1 MPKERNI
8 IDRGMI
14 EEFAQAVSNEKAR
27 NVFYALSD
35 DLDEVSNEIS
45 QTNSLVTEQNVE
57 LFLAGD
63 FLTNTLTQVS
73 ELNFYLSI
81 RNAQIELNSIDIMSN
96 KWKNFWNKVK
106 KAWQNR
112 NKSSA
117 RARKKQEKKLK
128 KANSQITE
136 SQLRE
141 KKEKPYSLVSFKNDF
156 YEGLATKLTNLTVL
170 YNCEDK
176 IRILGRDEFG
186 YRINLYPVIKHDDFF
201 RIWEPEKG
209 KFCEIKPFEA
219 KSLLEKKANE
229 ISKLTLSGKED
240 GEILYKVIRIF
251 KNLFYNI
258 EKSNNYQ
265 FVESLICSV
274 PSALFKFEDEE
285 YHAYNVFLKV
295 LNYLSN
301 ASIGDVRSIYNQEK
315 TIYSQE
321 MISVLTIRSFL
332 KEVKNCLC

>member
-45 QTNSLVTEQNVE
+45 QINPLVNEQNVE

-112 NKSSA
+112 NKSC
-117 RARKKQEKKLK
+117 RL
-128 KANSQITE
+128 
-136 SQLRE
+136 
-141 KKEKPYSLVSFKNDF
+141 
-156 YEGLATKLTNLTVL
+156 
-170 YNCEDK
+170 
-176 IRILGRDEFG
+176 
-186 YRINLYPVIKHDDFF
+186 
-201 RIWEPEKG
+201 
-209 KFCEIKPFEA
+209 
-219 KSLLEKKANE
+219 
-229 ISKLTLSGKED
+229 
-240 GEILYKVIRIF
+240 
-251 KNLFYNI
+251 
-258 EKSNNYQ
+258 
-265 FVESLICSV
+265 
-274 PSALFKFEDEE
+274 
-285 YHAYNVFLKV
+285 
-295 LNYLSN
+295 
-301 ASIGDVRSIYNQEK
+301 
-315 TIYSQE
+315 
-321 MISVLTIRSFL
+321 
-332 KEVKNCLC
+332 

>member
-141 KKEKPYSLVSFKNDF
+141 KK
-156 YEGLATKLTNLTVL
+156 
-170 YNCEDK
+170 
-176 IRILGRDEFG
+176 R
-186 YRINLYPVIKHDDFF
+186 
-201 RIWEPEKG
+201 
-209 KFCEIKPFEA
+209 
-219 KSLLEKKANE
+219 KS
-229 ISKLTLSGKED
+229 
-240 GEILYKVIRIF
+240 IF
-251 KNLFYNI
+251 AC
-258 EKSNNYQ
+258 Q
-265 FVESLICSV
+265 F
-274 PSALFKFEDEE
+274 
-285 YHAYNVFLKV
+285 
-295 LNYLSN
+295 
-301 ASIGDVRSIYNQEK
+301 
-315 TIYSQE
+315 
-321 MISVLTIRSFL
+321 
-332 KEVKNCLC
+332 

>member
-117 RARKKQEKKLK
+117 HARKKQEKKLK
-128 KANSQITE
+128 KANT
-136 SQLRE
+136 
-141 KKEKPYSLVSFKNDF
+141 
-156 YEGLATKLTNLTVL
+156 
-170 YNCEDK
+170 
-176 IRILGRDEFG
+176 
-186 YRINLYPVIKHDDFF
+186 H
-201 RIWEPEKG
+201 
-209 KFCEIKPFEA
+209 
-219 KSLLEKKANE
+219 
-229 ISKLTLSGKED
+229 
-240 GEILYKVIRIF
+240 IF
-251 KNLFYNI
+251 
-258 EKSNNYQ
+258 
-265 FVESLICSV
+265 SV
-274 PSALFKFEDEE
+274 F
-285 YHAYNVFLKV
+285 
-295 LNYLSN
+295 
-301 ASIGDVRSIYNQEK
+301 
-315 TIYSQE
+315 
-321 MISVLTIRSFL
+321 
-332 KEVKNCLC
+332 

>member
-1 MPKERNI
+1 MSKERNV

-14 EEFAQAVSNEKAR
+14 EEFAQSVSSEKAR
-27 NVFYALSD
+27 NVFYTLCD
-35 DLDEVSNEIS
+35 DIDEVSNEIS
-45 QTNSLVTEQNVE
+45 QINPLVNEQNVE

-63 FLTNTLTQVS
+63 FLTNTLTQIS

-106 KAWQNR
+106 KAWENR
-112 NKSSA
+112 NKGSA
-117 RARKKQEKKLK
+117 RARRRQEKKLR
-128 KANSQITE
+128 KANAQLTE
-136 SQLRE
+136 NQLRE
-141 KKEKPYSLVSFKNDF
+141 KKEKPYSLVSFKSDL
-156 YEGLATKLTNLTVL
+156 YDGLATKLTNLTVL
-170 YNCEDK
+170 YNYEDK

-229 ISKLTLSGKED
+229 ISKQTPSGKED
-240 GEILYKVIRIF
+240 GEILYRIIRIF

-265 FVESLICSV
+265 FVESLIYSV
-274 PSALFKFEDEE
+274 PSSLFKFENEE
-285 YHAYNVFLKV
+285 YHTYNVFLKV

-301 ASIGDVRSIYNQEK
+301 ASIGDVRSIYNQDK

-321 MISVLTIRSFL
+321 MISVLTVRSFL

>member
-96 KWKNFWNKVK
+96 RWKNFWNKVK

-128 KANSQITE
+128 KANSQIT
-136 SQLRE
+136 
-141 KKEKPYSLVSFKNDF
+141 
-156 YEGLATKLTNLTVL
+156 
-170 YNCEDK
+170 
-176 IRILGRDEFG
+176 
-186 YRINLYPVIKHDDFF
+186 
-201 RIWEPEKG
+201 
-209 KFCEIKPFEA
+209 
-219 KSLLEKKANE
+219 
-229 ISKLTLSGKED
+229 
-240 GEILYKVIRIF
+240 
-251 KNLFYNI
+251 
-258 EKSNNYQ
+258 
-265 FVESLICSV
+265 
-274 PSALFKFEDEE
+274 
-285 YHAYNVFLKV
+285 
-295 LNYLSN
+295 
-301 ASIGDVRSIYNQEK
+301 
-315 TIYSQE
+315 
-321 MISVLTIRSFL
+321 
-332 KEVKNCLC
+332 

>member
-96 KWKNFWNKVK
+96 RWKNFWNKVK

-112 NKSSA
+112 NKSC
-117 RARKKQEKKLK
+117 RL
-128 KANSQITE
+128 
-136 SQLRE
+136 
-141 KKEKPYSLVSFKNDF
+141 
-156 YEGLATKLTNLTVL
+156 
-170 YNCEDK
+170 
-176 IRILGRDEFG
+176 
-186 YRINLYPVIKHDDFF
+186 
-201 RIWEPEKG
+201 
-209 KFCEIKPFEA
+209 
-219 KSLLEKKANE
+219 
-229 ISKLTLSGKED
+229 
-240 GEILYKVIRIF
+240 
-251 KNLFYNI
+251 
-258 EKSNNYQ
+258 
-265 FVESLICSV
+265 
-274 PSALFKFEDEE
+274 
-285 YHAYNVFLKV
+285 
-295 LNYLSN
+295 
-301 ASIGDVRSIYNQEK
+301 
-315 TIYSQE
+315 
-321 MISVLTIRSFL
+321 
-332 KEVKNCLC
+332 

>member
-106 KAWQNR
+106 KRGKTEIKALPV
-112 NKSSA
+112 
-117 RARKKQEKKLK
+117 QEKTRKKLK
-128 KANSQITE
+128 KQI
-136 SQLRE
+136 
-141 KKEKPYSLVSFKNDF
+141 
-156 YEGLATKLTNLTVL
+156 
-170 YNCEDK
+170 
-176 IRILGRDEFG
+176 
-186 YRINLYPVIKHDDFF
+186 
-201 RIWEPEKG
+201 
-209 KFCEIKPFEA
+209 
-219 KSLLEKKANE
+219 
-229 ISKLTLSGKED
+229 
-240 GEILYKVIRIF
+240 
-251 KNLFYNI
+251 
-258 EKSNNYQ
+258 
-265 FVESLICSV
+265 
-274 PSALFKFEDEE
+274 
-285 YHAYNVFLKV
+285 LK
-295 LNYLSN
+295 
-301 ASIGDVRSIYNQEK
+301 
-315 TIYSQE
+315 
-321 MISVLTIRSFL
+321 
-332 KEVKNCLC
+332 

>member
-45 QTNSLVTEQNVE
+45 QINPLVNEQNVE

-96 KWKNFWNKVK
+96 RWKNFWNKVK

-176 IRILGRDEFG
+176 IRILGRD
-186 YRINLYPVIKHDDFF
+186 
-201 RIWEPEKG
+201 
-209 KFCEIKPFEA
+209 
-219 KSLLEKKANE
+219 
-229 ISKLTLSGKED
+229 
-240 GEILYKVIRIF
+240 
-251 KNLFYNI
+251 
-258 EKSNNYQ
+258 
-265 FVESLICSV
+265 
-274 PSALFKFEDEE
+274 
-285 YHAYNVFLKV
+285 
-295 LNYLSN
+295 
-301 ASIGDVRSIYNQEK
+301 
-315 TIYSQE
+315 
-321 MISVLTIRSFL
+321 
-332 KEVKNCLC
+332 